1 VDKIEDYF
9 IVYGAAYR
17 QTWYVSRHMALA
29 LEQSMDQVPTPE
41 WVAFVDLTGA
51 RIRFRTQLITCVT
64 QCTAEQRALAREF
77 ERARE
82 AELDSEHDWDED

>member
-1 VDKIEDYF
+1 MEKIEDYF
-9 IVYGAAYR
+9 IVHGTGYR
-17 QTWYVSRHMALA
+17 HTWFVSRHIALG
-29 LEQSMDQVPTPE
+29 LEQSMDKVPTPE
-41 WVAFVDLTGA
+41 WVTFVDLTGA

-82 AELDSEHDWDED
+82 AELESERDWDEE